1 MQLIN
6 RKWQK
11 WTGAI
16 GKIKNRCIKKIMRSR
31 RREIFVIVE
40 AGVVHEIINLP
51 SHLHVT
57 VIDYDVE
64 SVDEK
69 RLEISPVD
77 GELCFMHK
85 W

>member
-1 MQLIN
+1 M
-6 RKWQK
+6 
-11 WTGAI
+11 
-16 GKIKNRCIKKIMRSR
+16 KIIVQRLTKALLESMRRLVKKITESNK
-31 RREIFVIVE
+31 REIFVIVE

-51 SHLHVT
+51 PHLHVT

-64 SVDEK
+64 SVDEG

-77 GELCFMHK
+77 GELCFINK

>member
-1 MQLIN
+1 MQFIICQWKKLTETVQAV
-6 RKWQK
+6 QK
-11 WTGAI
+11 RIVKKI
-16 GKIKNRCIKKIMRSR
+16 GKAR